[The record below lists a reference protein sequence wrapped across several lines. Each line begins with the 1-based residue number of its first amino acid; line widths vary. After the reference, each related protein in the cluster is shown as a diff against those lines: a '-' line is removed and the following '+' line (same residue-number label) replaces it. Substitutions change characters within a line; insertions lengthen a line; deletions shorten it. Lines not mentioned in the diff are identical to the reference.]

1 MQQTNNCQP
10 ETIFS
15 SPGCDIQFCPECQM
29 VHVNMGALTLRM
41 TEQQFANY
49 AIDISK
55 AMFHLRQR
63 EAGQQ
68 QPMRYM
74 M

>member
-1 MQQTNNCQP
+1 MQQTNSCQP

-15 SPGCDIQFCPECQM
+15 SPGCDVQFCPDCQM
-29 VHVNMGALTLRM
+29 IHLNMGALTLRM

-55 AMFHLRQR
+55 AMFSLRQR
-63 EAGQQ
+63 EAGHNS
-68 QPMRYM
+68 MRM
-74 M
+74 MM